1 MSIIVVFQAT
11 NKPKDDKLAAKKD
24 IKGARKKEASE
35 NLKAKEKEIREK
47 LVLKLKKKAEG
58 DISRQKLKVNRAKN
72 DDFESV
78 SDDDLSDEID
88 VSNSEMEKVSDDD
101 LDNDDSNSDNSSEI
115 DSDEELRLTSTDE
128 DSDDDDDS
136 SRKKRKKEKK
146 KRGRE
151 RSRDRASRKQRE
163 IERQIR
169 LAKRI
174 ASKRSPVRREPEYK
188 ADLWEHEKYDRD
200 RNLGRRER
208 TPTGYFGAKDYYNNR
223 RRSVEREERDAA
235 PLDEFERDEYER
247 ERFMKASK
255 MRKVERFL
263 KQQGMR
269 KEQIEK
275 EMEKA
280 YEQYFSSLS
289 KKEGRTTY
297 TGPRNAEQEK
307 EEMWERM
314 TNPHLF
320 GGDRGAYRKSKVENN
335 SSFLYKRRFLFIFI

>member
-1 MSIIVVFQAT
+1 MGKGLQDAV
-11 NKPKDDKLAAKKD
+11 AAKKCS
-24 IKGARKKEASE
+24 KVSKKKEASV
-35 NLKAKEKEIREK
+35 NLTAKEKEIREK
-47 LVLKLKKKAEG
+47 LVLKLKKKAEDG
-58 DISRQKLKVNRAKN
+58 INRQKIKVNRAKN

-78 SDDDLSDEID
+78 SDDDLSDEIN
-88 VSNSEMEKVSDDD
+88 VSNDEMEEVSE
-101 LDNDDSNSDNSSEI
+101 DNRNDSDSDNSSEI

-128 DSDDDDDS
+128 DSDDDR
-136 SRKKRKKEKK
+136 SRKKRKKDKKDK
-146 KRGRE
+146 KRRD
-151 RSRDRASRKQRE
+151 RDSSRDRGSRKQRE
-163 IERQIR
+163 IERQVR

-188 ADLWEHEKYDRD
+188 ADLWEHEKYDRA
-200 RNLGRRER
+200 RSGNLGTRER
-208 TPTGYFGAKDYYNNR
+208 TPTGYYGAKDYYNNR
-223 RRSVEREERDAA
+223 RRSVEREEREAGGPMD
-235 PLDEFERDEYER
+235 DFERDEYER

-289 KKEGRTTY
+289 KKEGRTMY
-297 TGPRNAEQEK
+297 TGPKNAEQEK
-307 EEMWERM
+307 EEQWERM

-320 GGDRGAYRKSKVENN
+320 GGGERGAYRKAKVNFIIN
-335 SSFLYKRRFLFIFI
+335 KSRRPRGLRLVN